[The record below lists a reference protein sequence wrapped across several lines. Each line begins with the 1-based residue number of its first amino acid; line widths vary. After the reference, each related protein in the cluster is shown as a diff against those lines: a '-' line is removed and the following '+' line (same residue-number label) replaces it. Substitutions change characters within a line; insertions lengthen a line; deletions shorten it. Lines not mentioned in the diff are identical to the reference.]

1 MNECCVDG
9 GSGEIDEDD
18 DDDVYTHFYDYEH
31 SMLTFVRV
39 ISSD

>member
-1 MNECCVDG
+1 MTNECCVDG

-18 DDDVYTHFYDYEH
+18 DDDVYTHFYEH